1 MARRRAGAKKFQCGA
16 CYQTFNK
23 KVGLS
28 LHLHHNRTSC
38 GKSTGNVWVNDGT
51 GKKPAASGAVRAE
64 QMPALSNVPPAAY
77 AVAAHDSSSNDEFLD
92 GEVLLSHASDDSM
105 SMDYGKVEGIDEVNE
120 AAMKNNVAF
129 ELSEGVRASIP
140 GEIEVVNHSVEQKV
154 HVELL
159 QLLDKVG
166 APDYMFSEIIDWAS
180 RAKSQNYTFCPVLT
194 SRAAVF
200 NDLKQHFNMQD
211 LKPTVRELKLE
222 SIAKMV
228 PVVSFEFK
236 SQLVSLLTDV
246 SLMQPE
252 NLVIN
257 DPTTNPDGSIADVSP
272 CFLPYK
278 AENNVLDEVLS
289 GGWYE
294 DTATKLYSLDSNVF
308 VCPVILYVD
317 KTFIDPK
324 ASRFNLEPVNFTL
337 ALFKRRCRYR
347 FPYWRSL
354 GYIPPLPDSDVF
366 NAASGHKAR
375 NYHLLVESIL
385 SSLIEVH
392 RNPSIL
398 DNFHLRIGNHVRKV
412 NLRVPVAFVVSD
424 TQGADKLCG
433 RYLNYTDK
441 VCRLHRSCVCPQ
453 GSAADYNHVCRFVTM
468 EEMMEVIDNA
478 DKEQLRSYSQHCIPR
493 HAFRQIDFG
502 ENPFGIYGAIPND
515 ILHGIKLGIIP
526 YVLEVYFKDN
536 MTDSGRYHLDRA
548 LKATLSA
555 FEARRLPQFPT
566 HVFP

>member
-1 MARRRAGAKKFQCGA
+1 
-16 CYQTFNK
+16 
-23 KVGLS
+23 
-28 LHLHHNRTSC
+28 
-38 GKSTGNVWVNDGT
+38 
-51 GKKPAASGAVRAE
+51 
-64 QMPALSNVPPAAY
+64 MPDVLNVPPTAY
-77 AVAAHDSSSNDEFLD
+77 AVAPSHTSSNDEFVVD
-92 GEVLLSHASDDSM
+92 DEMVLSHPSNDS
-105 SMDYGKVEGIDEVNE
+105 SMGDGNVEGIDVAR
-120 AAMKNNVAF
+120 AATTNNNVAF

-140 GEIEVVNHSVEQKV
+140 GEIEVVNHSVEQRV

-194 SRAAVF
+194 SRAAVL

-211 LKPTVRELKLE
+211 LKPSVRELKLE

-236 SQLVSLLTDV
+236 SQLVSLLTDLSV
-246 SLMQPE
+246 MQPE

-257 DPTTNPDGSIADVSP
+257 DAITNPDDTIADVSP

-278 AENNVLDEVLS
+278 TENNVLDEVLEGS
-289 GGWYE
+289 WYE
-294 DTATKLYSLDSNVF
+294 STATKLYSSDSNIF

-337 ALFKRRCRYR
+337 AIFKRRCRYQ

-354 GYIPPLPDSDVF
+354 GYIPALPDSDVL
-366 NAASGHKAR
+366 NAAAGHKAR

-398 DNFHLRIGNHVRKV
+398 DNFHLRIGNHVRRV

-453 GSAADYNHVCRFVTM
+453 GSAADHNHVCRFVTM
-468 EEMMEVIDNA
+468 EEMMEVIDNG
-478 DKEQLRSYSQHCIPR
+478 DKEELHSYSQHRIPR
-493 HAFRQIDFG
+493 HAFREIDFG
-502 ENPFGIYGAIPND
+502 ENPFGIYGGTPND

-526 YVLEVYFKDN
+526 YVLEIYLTDN
-536 MTDSGRYHLDRA
+536 LTDSARHHLNGA
-548 LKATLSA
+548 LKATLPHLKQGGCHNFPRMYFPNGMTSLSKLTGEEHVGVLFINFALAITRQGRSA
-555 FEARRLPQFPT
+555 LRRSETMAPA
-566 HVFP
+566 